1 MRLFGVTMQGNSVCA
16 MVRKYRPYFYALAPA
31 DWAPERTEHAVD
43 VLDRAVRVRFSAEIS
58 RIKLCKL

>member
-1 MRLFGVTMQGNSVCA
+1 GAEVVVRLFGVTMQGNSVCA

-43 VLDRAVRVRFSAEIS
+43 VLDRAVR
-58 RIKLCKL
+58 